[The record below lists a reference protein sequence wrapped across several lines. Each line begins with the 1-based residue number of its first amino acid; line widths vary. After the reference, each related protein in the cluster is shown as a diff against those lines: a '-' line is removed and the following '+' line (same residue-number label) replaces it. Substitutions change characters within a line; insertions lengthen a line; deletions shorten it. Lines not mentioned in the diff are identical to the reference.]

1 MEPKIGTNEAN
12 CRQCFNCSQT
22 FKTNK
27 GLMLHK
33 KSEHKSKAACKYN
46 KEGRCKYSDKD
57 CGFSHNT
64 KEHTKE
70 ENNDVYTCYIC
81 KTPFKRYNM
90 FES

>member
-1 MEPKIGTNEAN
+1 MGTNEAN

-33 KSEHKSKAACKYN
+33 KVSTRAKQPANIIKKAGASTLTKT
-46 KEGRCKYSDKD
+46 
-57 CGFSHNT
+57 GFSHNT